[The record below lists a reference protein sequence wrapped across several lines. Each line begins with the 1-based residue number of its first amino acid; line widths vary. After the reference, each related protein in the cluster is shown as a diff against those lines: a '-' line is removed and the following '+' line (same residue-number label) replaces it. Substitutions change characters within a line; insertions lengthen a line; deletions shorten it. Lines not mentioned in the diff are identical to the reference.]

1 MAMTKP
7 TSDQINFQNSVV
19 LPQSLT
25 VDGTTLVVDGTNNR
39 VGIGV
44 AAPTTALDVAGNA
57 LITGNAT
64 VTGNATING
73 TISGSTVGA
82 LASSMLPSGVILQVQ
97 YMTTTTQTSHMTT
110 TFTDSA
116 VTGSITP
123 QRSNSRI
130 YALVSLATYT
140 SGSTPAN
147 EVQLTRNSTT
157 VVSNSLHGYVGYA
170 GSSIASLGNHSL
182 IFMDQ
187 PASTTA
193 TTYTVQMR
201 LASGASATFNQINH
215 SPGVIQRSS
224 MLLVEVAA

>member
-7 TSDQINFQNSVV
+7 TSDQINFQNSVT

-57 LITGNAT
+57 LI
-64 VTGNATING
+64 TGNATING

-170 GSSIASLGNHSL
+170 GTSIASLGNHSL

-201 LASGASATFNQINH
+201 LAVGASATFNQINH